1 MVFKFFNKYIQH
13 CKVIDIFANCK
24 KKSYIC
30 ALLAVLFPITV
41 GAQTLNARYLDYIN
55 RYKDIA
61 MEHSK
66 TLGIPASI
74 TLAQGLL
81 ESRAGQSYLATRGN
95 NHFGIK
101 CHKWAGEAVEYDD
114 SLKHDCY
121 RKYETAEESFNDHA
135 KFLKGKRYSPLYE
148 HHVSKYKHW
157 AHGLRRYGYAEDPA
171 YPQKLIALIEQY
183 ELYKYDAAT
192 RDTSVIDGTAPIPQQ
207 PEAAPKTQPGPTEKP
222 AIKSQRKS
230 AAKHERKPEKPVPF
244 PQSKIGKRIE
254 PVEPEKATAKVAE
267 EQAAILAKEIA
278 EPATKP
284 ATEPTKD
291 KQEHKAKQEQAKQE
305 QEPTKTSKHEPAK
318 ENATQPVKASK
329 RQHNQRHTSTTAP
342 LKGSSDN

>member
-1 MVFKFFNKYIQH
+1 MFKINIALNTTYRTLC
-13 CKVIDIFANCK
+13 CKVIDIFSNCK
-24 KKSYIC
+24 QKTYIC
-30 ALLAVLFPITV
+30 TLLAALFSLTAT
-41 GAQTLNARYLDYIN
+41 AQTLNARYLDYIE
-55 RYKDIA
+55 RYKAIA

-135 KFLKGKRYSPLYE
+135 KFLKGKRYGPLYE
-148 HHVSKYKHW
+148 HHVSKYRQW
-157 AHGLRRYGYAEDPA
+157 AHGLRRCGYAEDPA

-183 ELYKYDAAT
+183 ELYKFDNAQ
-192 RDTSVIDGTAPIPQQ
+192 RDTTTIETTSTQNQTV
-207 PEAAPKTQPGPTEKP
+207 EAAPKTADNPTAKP
-222 AIKSQRKS
+222 AEPT
-230 AAKHERKPEKPVPF
+230 ANAKPPVRHKPERKPEKPVPF

-254 PVEPEKATAKVAE
+254 PVEPEKTTPKVADQ
-267 EQAAILAKEIA
+267 QAAKQTKELA
-278 EPATKP
+278 EPTKAT
-284 ATEPTKD
+284 TEPTKA
-291 KQEHKAKQEQAKQE
+291 KQEPKAKQEQVKEPVKEQ
-305 QEPTKTSKHEPAK
+305 QEPA
-318 ENATQPVKASK
+318 KASK
-329 RQHNQRHTSTTAP
+329 RQHNQRRSSTTSP
-342 LKGSSDN
+342 LKGSTDN

>member
-1 MVFKFFNKYIQH
+1 MFKINIALNTTYRTLC
-13 CKVIDIFANCK
+13 CKVIDIFSNCK
-24 KKSYIC
+24 QKTYIC
-30 ALLAVLFPITV
+30 TLLAALFSLTAT
-41 GAQTLNARYLDYIN
+41 AQTLNARYLDYIE
-55 RYKDIA
+55 RYKAIA

-135 KFLKGKRYSPLYE
+135 KFLKGKRYGPLYE
-148 HHVSKYKHW
+148 HHVSKYRQW
-157 AHGLRRYGYAEDPA
+157 AHGLRRCGYAEDPA

-183 ELYKYDAAT
+183 ELYKFDNAQ
-192 RDTSVIDGTAPIPQQ
+192 RDTTIIETTSTQNQTV
-207 PEAAPKTQPGPTEKP
+207 EAAPKTADKPTAKAAEPTANAKP
-222 AIKSQRKS
+222 PVRHKP
-230 AAKHERKPEKPVPF
+230 ERKPEKPVPF

-254 PVEPEKATAKVAE
+254 PVEPEKTAAKVAE
-267 EQAAILAKEIA
+267 QQAAKQTKELAELA
-278 EPATKP
+278 EPTKAT
-284 ATEPTKD
+284 TEPTK
-291 KQEHKAKQEQAKQE
+291 AKQE
-305 QEPTKTSKHEPAK
+305 PA
-318 ENATQPVKASK
+318 KASK
-329 RQHNQRHTSTTAP
+329 RQHNQRRSSTTSP
-342 LKGSSDN
+342 LKGSTDN